1 MMVAFY
7 CLFKSWDDPLRRGEE
22 FARKQKNFHQEV
34 GEVHR
39 LKLVPS
45 GKGWFPG
52 NFEKLIEF
60 QHIPVRALFKPKEW
74 YMGTPYHLFSTLWKI
89 QVGFLGCF
97 FVFSWV

>member
-1 MMVAFY
+1 MIVTR
-7 CLFKSWDDPLRRGEE
+7 SGEE

-60 QHIPVRALFKPKEW
+60 QHIPKGAV
-74 YMGTPYHLFSTLWKI
+74 
-89 QVGFLGCF
+89 
-97 FVFSWV
+97 